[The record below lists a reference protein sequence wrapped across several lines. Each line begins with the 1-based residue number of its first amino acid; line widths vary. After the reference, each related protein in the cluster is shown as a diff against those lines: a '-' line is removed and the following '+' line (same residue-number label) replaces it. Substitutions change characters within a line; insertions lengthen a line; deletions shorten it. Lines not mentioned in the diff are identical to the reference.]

1 MKLNRS
7 NTYAL
12 HRTELGGALERGDK
26 AISAMMDGTPLRFN
40 AREELAV
47 QGDGLAH
54 VYRLLEGW
62 CARVRTLPD
71 ARVQIIAVYVPGDLL
86 ALKAMFLAEQPDGI
100 YALSAVTAAIVDQ
113 ARLRDAMLTNPDIA
127 IRIAFQMSDEERR
140 LHNRVVR
147 LGQGD
152 AAERVAAMLVA
163 LRGRLVRAGVLDS
176 KARAYRLPMT
186 QVQIS
191 EFLGLTP
198 VHVNRVFRRLREDKL
213 ATIGS
218 GEVRFLDFETL
229 ARLASPV
236 LEPFERTATH

>member
-1 MKLNRS
+1 MHVLFRLGRTKHTQSNLCDYAIVLREATPEPMKLNRS

-127 IRIAFQMSDEERR
+127 IRIAFQMKSGGCTTAWCALAKVMRR
-140 LHNRVVR
+140 SAWRR
-147 LGQGD
+147 CWWRCADGWC
-152 AAERVAAMLVA
+152 
-163 LRGRLVRAGVLDS
+163 
-176 KARAYRLPMT
+176 ARACST
-186 QVQIS
+186 
-191 EFLGLTP
+191 
-198 VHVNRVFRRLREDKL
+198 
-213 ATIGS
+213 
-218 GEVRFLDFETL
+218 
-229 ARLASPV
+229 ARCA
-236 LEPFERTATH
+236 RTGCR